1 MIQCNQSIRPIGW
14 MIEDSGAGNMETL
27 KKLLLFTVATVAA
40 IALILWTW
48 SSFGFRGPVSA
59 FLVNWLTMSWMAV
72 IGQVVHLSFAPGYY
86 RTRPFERTGQVYER
100 LGIRLFKNLVRRGP
114 LAIFSPTLQFPKE
127 KTVSKLQGLLG
138 EMQKAETGHALVFV
152 LVLLFVG
159 YGLLKGW
166 LDAVAWM
173 LLFNILINGYPIML
187 QRYNRIKLQ
196 ELIYPQDRCSVTL

>member
-1 MIQCNQSIRPIGW
+1 
-14 MIEDSGAGNMETL
+14 METL
-27 KKLLLFTVATVAA
+27 KKLMLSTVATVVA

-48 SSFGFRGPVSA
+48 GSFGFRSPMSA
-59 FLVNWLTMSWMAV
+59 FLVNWLAMSWMAV
-72 IGQVVHLSFAPGYY
+72 IGQVVNFSFAPSYY
-86 RTRPFERTGQVYER
+86 HTKPFERTGQVYER
-100 LGIRLFKNLVRRGP
+100 LGIHLFKELARRGP
-114 LAIFSPTLQFPKE
+114 LSIFSPTLRFPKE
-127 KTVSKLQGLLG
+127 KTVSALQGLLY
-138 EMQKAETGHALVFV
+138 EMQKAETGHALIFV

>member
-1 MIQCNQSIRPIGW
+1 
-14 MIEDSGAGNMETL
+14 METL
-27 KKLLLFTVATVAA
+27 KKLLLFTVATVAT
-40 IALILWTW
+40 ISLILWTW
-48 SSFGFRGPVSA
+48 GSFGFRSPVSA

-72 IGQVVHLSFAPGYY
+72 IGQVVHLSFGPGYY
-86 RTRPFERTGQVYER
+86 RVIPFERTGQVYER
-100 LGIRLFKNLVRRGP
+100 LGIRLFKKLVRHGP
-114 LAIFSPTLQFPKE
+114 LSIFSPTLRFPKE
-127 KTVSKLQGLLG
+127 KTVFALQGLES
-138 EMQKAETGHALVFV
+138 EMRKAETGHALIFV

-196 ELIYPQDRCSVTL
+196 ELIQQQDSGSATPCSVTP